1 MLLLLSALTTTPAL
15 DTVAVPVDSVLRG
28 PDEPE
33 AEKPAVGWMVASSVT
48 TITPEEAVVRV
59 RTELVVHPTDGPV
72 WVSLRVL
79 DGSVLLTEDS
89 GLSRGSDNH
98 WWYTA
103 RVDRPTTVVAV
114 GLVNAAATQVALAV
128 APAVRQEVQTRGP
141 GLDFLVDGAVDGF
154 LPPTARLRVSWSPEA
169 ADAPKREVLQATV
182 ATAAW
187 YEDNALWMRS
197 KVRFSVR
204 RGEVSRFVLT
214 LPSGLDE
221 LDVQAPGATWQ
232 MSGDQLVLV
241 TDKPVEGALDVT
253 VQGRLAFAS
262 KTARL
267 SQVQPQGAS
276 STSWTMTLA
285 GTGEALLSPTVSG
298 MHPAALSELPP
309 DAKSIGDAP
318 PTVAWTGKGQL
329 TVTAL
334 QLQSLEGPALVID
347 RAVCTE
353 ATSVGGR
360 SMLRCRLDVRNAS
373 AQFLRV
379 KPPAGMSLWSARVN
393 TEGVAPVTAAPW
405 TAIPLQRSVETLV
418 GLTQLD
424 LDLTFVADDDA
435 WETKG
440 ERQKSLPAFDAPV
453 AVLEWELR
461 LPPGYRG
468 QVEGGSVDV
477 QQVATTEIVYATAAK
492 QDKAYEEDARDTW
505 NSALTAYQ
513 DNEFEVAQ
521 TYINETLLLD
531 PDNANAIALQSN
543 LDVFSGDDGGRYDTV
558 EEEALSRKVKDTAK
572 AKVAYKE
579 VEEVELVEEAEQ
591 SMLSGDYER
600 AETLY
605 AQAAEISDDLAQYD
619 QVESNENSY
628 RANESRK
635 KAEEARNRR
644 GETQTRGAV
653 QSRTATVID
662 FEGIEVDGEL
672 VKPQGALVVDR
683 TDAYDWDAPEDEEP
697 NEPALAVYYDDDVLM
712 LGGEVDELSNVFG
725 DADLNG
731 DFTGGVGG
739 LIGANGTEVGSG
751 GLGSRGSGLGG
762 GGTAEGLGGLGTKGR
777 GSGASGYGSGG
788 GSFGEAAPA
797 MDGRNANMAG
807 AATNDNTPMEPV
819 TASDGGALFELGYID
834 EDYDSFAGDGVYD
847 PMPQAE
853 PEPVLS
859 PDVAVYSSDVVMT
872 ESTVSRVVVQ
882 TQGVTR
888 NGSSPG
894 PPPPPAKKPAS
905 APVQTTSPPPVTGE
919 RVDLRSQPDL
929 AATTWGVPLP
939 EHGQPVVLTQRLL
952 APGEAATVTLKY
964 RETR

>member
-1 MLLLLSALTTTPAL
+1 VTLLLLLSALTTASAV

-28 PDEPE
+28 PDEPDK
-33 AEKPAVGWMVASSVT
+33 EKPAVGWMTAKSVT
-48 TITPEEAVVRV
+48 TVTPEETLVRV
-59 RTELVVHPTDGPV
+59 RTEVVVQPTDGPV
-72 WVSLRVL
+72 WVNLRVL

-103 RVDRPTTVVAV
+103 RIDRPTTVTAV
-114 GLVNAAATQVALAV
+114 GLISASTTQVALAV
-128 APAVRQEVQTRGP
+128 APAVRQEVRTEGA

-154 LPPTARLRVSWSPEA
+154 LPPTARLRVSWTPETA
-169 ADAPKREVLQATV
+169 EAPKREVLQATV

-204 RGEVSRFVLT
+204 RGEVSRFVLS
-214 LPSGLDE
+214 LPAGLNE
-221 LDVQAPGATWQ
+221 VDVQAPGATWQ
-232 MSGDQLVLV
+232 MSGNQLVLV
-241 TDKPVEGALDVT
+241 TDSPVEGALDVT
-253 VQGRLAFAS
+253 VQGRLPFTS

-267 SQVQPQGAS
+267 TQVQPQGAS

-285 GTGEALLSPTVSG
+285 GTSEALLSPAVSG

-309 DAKSIGDAP
+309 DARSIGDAP

-334 QLQSLEGPALVID
+334 QLQSLDGPALVID
-347 RAVCTE
+347 KAVCTE

-360 SMLRCRLDVRNAS
+360 SMLRCRMDVRNAS

-379 KPPAGMSLWSARVN
+379 KPPPGMSLWSARVN
-393 TEGVAPVTAAPW
+393 TEGVAPVTAEPW
-405 TAIPLQRSVETLV
+405 TAVPLQRSVETLV

-424 LDLTFVADDDA
+424 VDLTFVADDEA

-440 ERQKSLPAFDAPV
+440 ERQKALPAFDAPV

-468 QVEGGSVDV
+468 EVEGGSVDV
-477 QQVATTEIVYATAAK
+477 LQEATTEIVYATAGK
-492 QDKAYEEDARDTW
+492 QDKMYEDDARDSW

-513 DNEFEVAQ
+513 DNDFEVAQ
-521 TYINETLLLD
+521 TYINETLELD

-543 LDVFSGDDGGRYDTV
+543 LDVFSGEDGGRYDTV

-600 AETLY
+600 AENLY
-605 AQAAEISDDLAQYD
+605 AQAAEISEDLAQYD

-644 GETQTRGAV
+644 GEEQNRVTSQTR
-653 QSRTATVID
+653 TVID
-662 FEGIEVDGEL
+662 FEGVEVDGEL
-672 VKPQGALVVDR
+672 VKPQGALIVDAGPGR
-683 TDAYDWDAPEDEEP
+683 DYGQVYGGEEP
-697 NEPALAVYYDDDVLM
+697 DEPTVAVYYDN
-712 LGGEVDELSNVFG
+712 DELMFEGEMDELAVFG
-725 DADLNG
+725 DADMNS
-731 DFTGGVGG
+731 DITGGVGG
-739 LIGANGTEVGSG
+739 LIGAKGTEVGSG

-788 GSFGEAAPA
+788 GSFGEAAPSEPQTVEVY
-797 MDGRNANMAG
+797 DG
-807 AATNDNTPMEPV
+807 
-819 TASDGGALFELGYID
+819 LIELGYY
-834 EDYDSFAGDGVYD
+834 EDDSDSFDDYAVYD
-847 PMPQAE
+847 PEPMPMAE
-853 PEPVLS
+853 PEPESVPMDA
-859 PDVAVYSSDVVMT
+859 PDMAYTTSAVVVST
-872 ESTVSRVVVQ
+872 EQISRVVVN
-882 TQGVTR
+882 TPGVTT
-888 NGSSPG
+888 NGAPS

-905 APVQTTSPPPVTGE
+905 RPTQPTSPPPVTGV